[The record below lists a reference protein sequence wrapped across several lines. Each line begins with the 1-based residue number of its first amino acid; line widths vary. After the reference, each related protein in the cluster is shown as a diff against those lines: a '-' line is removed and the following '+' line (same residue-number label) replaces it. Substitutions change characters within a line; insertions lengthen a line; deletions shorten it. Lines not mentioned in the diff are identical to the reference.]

1 MLARLRKALMQYVSS
16 SLEHIARAA
25 IIGILVGI
33 IIGEVLGFL
42 LDSGWPQHPYV
53 HIAAVL
59 FGFLFAYAAAVT
71 TALAAVIR
79 GVVEVTTSLEGV
91 AKAAAGD
98 GVGIVDA
105 VVDALDGPNR
115 HGIR

>member
-25 IIGILVGI
+25 IIGVLVGI

>member
-1 MLARLRKALMQYVSS
+1 MLARLRKALMHYVGS

-33 IIGEVLGFL
+33 IIGEVLGFS
-42 LDSGWPQHPYV
+42 LDTGWPEHPFV

-79 GVVEVTTSLEGV
+79 GIVEVTMSLDDV
-91 AKAAAGD
+91 AKAAMSD
-98 GVGIVDA
+98 GVGVVDA

>member
-1 MLARLRKALMQYVSS
+1 MLARLRKALTRYVST
-16 SLEHIARAA
+16 SLEHILRAA

-33 IIGEVLGFL
+33 IIGEALGFL
-42 LDSGWPQHPYV
+42 LDSGWPEHPYV

-79 GVVEVTTSLEGV
+79 GVIEVTASLENV
-91 AKAAAGD
+91 AKLAAND
-98 GVGIVDA
+98 GIGVVDA

>member
-1 MLARLRKALMQYVSS
+1 MLARLRKALVKYVSS
-16 SLEHIARAA
+16 SLEHILRAA
-25 IIGILVGI
+25 IIGILAGI
-33 IIGEVLGFL
+33 IIGEALGFL
-42 LDSGWPQHPYV
+42 LDAGWPEHPFV

-79 GVVEVTTSLEGV
+79 GIIEVTASLENV
-91 AKAAAGD
+91 AKLAAND
-98 GVGIVDA
+98 GVGVVDA
-105 VVDALDGPNR
+105 VVDALDGPSR

>member
-1 MLARLRKALMQYVSS
+1 MLARLRKALTRYVSS
-16 SLEHIARAA
+16 SLEHILRAA

-33 IIGEVLGFL
+33 IIGEVLGYL
-42 LDSGWPQHPYV
+42 LDAGWPEHPYV
-53 HIAAVL
+53 HIASVL

-79 GVVEVTTSLEGV
+79 GIVEVTAGLEGV
-91 AKAAAGD
+91 GKLVAND
-98 GVGIVDA
+98 GIGAVDA
-105 VVDALDGPNR
+105 IVDALDGPNR